1 MKRILAAV
9 LCLLLLAGC
18 GAEKQTPTEEGPPAG
33 KMTLPESAYTGD
45 DAGEC
50 DCTMTMEWEEYD
62 PSVDTVW
69 YILKNESGQE
79 VEVGEEVRLETLGE
93 NDTWYQVPLAE
104 NAAWNAVAY
113 GILAG
118 EQLALP
124 CSFSVF
130 DYDFSGGGKFRI
142 VKEVEGQTCAA
153 SFTCCLGGTAL
164 WRHTVGT
171 AAGGL

>member
-153 SFTCCLGGTAL
+153 SFTLKAG
-164 WRHTVGT
+164 
-171 AAGGL
+171 AAVSADKMAFPP